1 VGERGQ
7 HTKRPRVTPH
17 LGVDEKAIAKGH
29 QSLTLVCD
37 VDRSTVEYIAEDR
50 KQARLEGYFTRLAA
64 DQVAGIEAIAL
75 DMWEPY
81 VQAIRAQVPDAA
93 AKMVFDRYH
102 IMTHMGQA
110 VDTVRK
116 REHRALAAAGDDTLS
131 GSKYLWLYA
140 AENLPE
146 QHRERFAQLKALTL
160 KTGRAWALKE
170 GLRELWH
177 YTRAG
182 WAERHWKRWYFWATH
197 SRLAPVIE
205 TARMLQRH
213 LPNGMTFF
221 AHRLTNA
228 VTEGLNS
235 KIQTIKK
242 MAYGF
247 RNREHF
253 KTVIYFHRGGLDLYP
268 ATHAIPG

>member
-1 VGERGQ
+1 
-7 HTKRPRVTPH
+7 
-17 LGVDEKAIAKGH
+17 
-29 QSLTLVCD
+29 
-37 VDRSTVEYIAEDR
+37 
-50 KQARLEGYFTRLAA
+50 
-64 DQVAGIEAIAL
+64 
-75 DMWEPY
+75 MWEPY
-81 VQAIRAQVPDAA
+81 VQAIRAQVPDAT

-116 REHRALAAAGDDTLS
+116 REHRALTAAGEDTLS

-146 QHRERFAQLKALTL
+146 QHRARFAQLTALTL

-170 GLRELWH
+170 GLRELWL

-182 WAERHWKRWYFWATH
+182 WAERHWKRWFFWATH

-205 TARMLQRH
+205 TARMIQRH
-213 LPNGMTFF
+213 LPNVMTFF

-247 RNREHF
+247 RNREDVQ
-253 KTVIYFHRGGLDLYP
+253 TVIYFHSSAAARRMVTASGTGRIFIHSSLVTRRIMPHVVLYR
-268 ATHAIPG
+268 